1 MSPAQPARKRERE
14 GRKGAK
20 SEAAG
25 LKSGERRGEAK
36 NRRRKA
42 GTGLAT
48 KAMEEKEEE
57 EEEDFLLFSVS
68 VKALSVSY
76 FPPL

>member
-1 MSPAQPARKRERE
+1 MRLQVSRV
-14 GRKGAK
+14 G
-20 SEAAG
+20 
-25 LKSGERRGEAK
+25 RGEEERLKIEGGKRGA
-36 NRRRKA
+36 
-42 GTGLAT
+42 GLAT

-68 VKALSVSY
+68 VKALSASY